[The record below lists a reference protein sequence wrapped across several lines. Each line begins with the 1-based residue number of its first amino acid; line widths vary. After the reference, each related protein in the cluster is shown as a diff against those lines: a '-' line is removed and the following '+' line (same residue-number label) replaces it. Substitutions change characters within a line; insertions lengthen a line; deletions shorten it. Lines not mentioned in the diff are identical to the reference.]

1 MLKKGKLKTRSAL
14 WNTIMVVTQTPDA
27 AGGST
32 SIDKALAVCEALSAH
47 VEGQSLAELARA
59 LELPAPTVHRLLAV
73 LKRRG
78 YVRQDEDTSW
88 YRLTLKVLD
97 LGFRQ
102 LGRSELKLHAYPL
115 LREYALR
122 TGARCFIAAPP
133 ASEVTYVW
141 SAGPDEVAMHTAYGK
156 EMPGHCSLY
165 FDEVQATRRLSCLR
179 LATPGDVE
187 DANAQVVRLRADGV
201 PGRWAASHLHVRTG
215 SGLHG
220 TGGCAR
226 WGVRSCGHRY
236 RDPHGAQ
243 SRSVG
248 ACAADFNATGASPR
262 GVSQRDRLTAR
273 SSAAAEHIHGGFV
286 NGGEMAYTITEPC
299 IGTKDS
305 ACVDVCPVDCI
316 HPRKDEEEF
325 EAAEKLYIHPDECID
340 CGACVPACPVE
351 AIFANDEVPDQW
363 KNYID
368 IDAQYYADK

>member
-1 MLKKGKLKTRSAL
+1 MAVTR
-14 WNTIMVVTQTPDA
+14 TPDA

-141 SAGPDEVAMHTAYGK
+141 SAGPDEVAMHTAYGNRDA
-156 EMPGHCSLY
+156 GAL
-165 FDEVQATRRLSCLR
+165 
-179 LATPGDVE
+179 LAV
-187 DANAQVVRLRADGV
+187 L
-201 PGRWAASHLHVRTG
+201 
-215 SGLHG
+215 
-220 TGGCAR
+220 
-226 WGVRSCGHRY
+226 
-236 RDPHGAQ
+236 
-243 SRSVG
+243 
-248 ACAADFNATGASPR
+248 
-262 GVSQRDRLTAR
+262 
-273 SSAAAEHIHGGFV
+273 
-286 NGGEMAYTITEPC
+286 
-299 IGTKDS
+299 
-305 ACVDVCPVDCI
+305 
-316 HPRKDEEEF
+316 
-325 EAAEKLYIHPDECID
+325 
-340 CGACVPACPVE
+340 
-351 AIFANDEVPDQW
+351 
-363 KNYID
+363 
-368 IDAQYYADK
+368 